1 MERNWDWK
9 SFDGD
14 GRRGKK
20 KFLKKCCICLG
31 GGWVRVIIKFEQ
43 SAEQSFNH
51 RCSPYRALLILH
63 SSQSEGAV
71 SLSKMKFVN

>member
-31 GGWVRVIIKFEQ
+31 GSWVRVIIKFE
-43 SAEQSFNH
+43 
-51 RCSPYRALLILH
+51 
-63 SSQSEGAV
+63 
-71 SLSKMKFVN
+71 